1 MKRTL
6 VAACSILVSAF
17 GLLSC
22 ATGPSHQSLVDRAV
36 RAMGGAEALGGLRTV
51 SAKGTT
57 RQWEPEQSDA
67 PGGEMRYANEA
78 RFETSADRGARASR
92 IDYVKNFAYPAPRTF
107 TYSEI
112 VTPQAGYVIGVD
124 TNGRNA
130 QSMKANPPAHTM
142 SGLRLASTQ
151 RESRRAN
158 VTSLLLDMRNNP
170 DRVGAAADVSHNGRN
185 LPAVSYGEFIV
196 AFDPRTGLPELVRT
210 LDYDNVWGDVTY
222 DLHYSDWSDVSGV
235 KVPMTRRMELNG
247 RLISHTSL
255 SEVRFNQPV
264 DTARLQI
271 PSALLATAAKPATG
285 AVPYQWVLR
294 RQFIGTYMDSDHVA
308 YDTQASSPGLRLQDV
323 APGVSQTQGGTH
335 HSLIVEMADH
345 LIVFDAPVT
354 DAQSMWVVN
363 AARQKYPNKP
373 IRHVVLTHHH
383 MDHSGGLRGFL
394 AQGASLVVGQGAGAH
409 WRRVLAAPATR
420 NPDLKNADLS
430 RTQVIE
436 IADRQV
442 FSDGKRQVMAILMD
456 SPHAKGTLMG
466 YVPDAR
472 LGFVTDIWS
481 PGIPL
486 PAKPNPGLVA
496 VVNAVKK
503 ANIQPERFAGGHGST
518 ADYASLA
525 RLAGQ

>member
-6 VAACSILVSAF
+6 VALFSTLA
-17 GLLSC
+17 LLSC
-22 ATGPSHQSLVDRAV
+22 ATGPLGPQGHVERAV
-36 RAMGGAEALGGLRTV
+36 QAMGGADALAGLKTV

-67 PGGEMRYANEA
+67 PGGEMRYANET

-92 IDYVKNFAYPAPRTF
+92 IDYVKDFAYPAPRTF

-124 TNGRNA
+124 SNGRNA
-130 QSMKANPPAHTM
+130 QNMKANPPAHTM
-142 SGLRLASTQ
+142 SGLRLAATQ

-158 VTSLLLDMRNNP
+158 VTSLLLDMRNSPGNVRP
-170 DRVGAAADVSHNGRN
+170 AADVPHNGRS
-185 LPAVSYGEFIV
+185 LPAVSFADFIV
-196 AFDPRTGLPELVRT
+196 AFDPGTGLPELVRT

-222 DLHYSDWSDVSGV
+222 DLHYSDWRDVSGV
-235 KVPMTRRMELNG
+235 KVPMTRRTELNG
-247 RLISHTSL
+247 RLIAHTSL

-264 DTARLQI
+264 DASRLQI
-271 PSALLATAAKPATG
+271 PAGLLATAAKPASG
-285 AVPYQWVLR
+285 PVPYQWVIR
-294 RQFIGTYMDSDHVA
+294 RQFIGTYMDSDNVS
-308 YDTQASSPGLRLQDV
+308 YDTLGSPGLRLQDV

-335 HSLIVEMADH
+335 HSLVVEMADH

-394 AQGASLVVGQGAGAH
+394 SQGASLVVGQGAGAH
-409 WRRVLAAPATR
+409 WRRVLAAPTTR
-420 NPDLKNADLS
+420 NPDLKGADFS

-436 IADRQV
+436 VAERQV

-481 PGIPL
+481 PGIAL